1 MKNYEAPEIVAIKI
15 GGFEIFTSGEGDTPD
30 YPIVGDN
37 W

>member
-15 GGFEIFTSGEGDTPD
+15 GNIELFTSGEGDTPD
-30 YPIVGDN
+30 YPVGEN